1 MPKGGLAMTQSPNTY
16 KEAAVKHPFVERRQE
31 RRVDPVLATL
41 VDVAIAY
48 RLNLGDRV
56 AAAFMRETGVPSHLA
71 QRVLEG
77 SATMR
82 TTSPRRCVPYMLP
95 DRC

>member
-1 MPKGGLAMTQSPNTY
+1 M
-16 KEAAVKHPFVERRQE
+16 KHSFVERGQE

-48 RLNLGDRV
+48 RVNLGDRV
-56 AAAFMRETGVPSHLA
+56 ATAFMRETGVPSHLA
-71 QRVLEG
+71 QRVLDG

-82 TTSPRRCVPYMLP
+82 TMAPRRRAPQGMP
-95 DRC
+95 DRR